1 METTRVIVV
10 IVIIV
15 TIVTTLA
22 RARDVDSRRLTTE
35 WLDERC
41 G

>member
-1 METTRVIVV
+1 METTRVIVI

-15 TIVTTLA
+15 TIVTTRDF
-22 RARDVDSRRLTTE
+22 RAKSTPVVSRLN
-35 WLDERC
+35 